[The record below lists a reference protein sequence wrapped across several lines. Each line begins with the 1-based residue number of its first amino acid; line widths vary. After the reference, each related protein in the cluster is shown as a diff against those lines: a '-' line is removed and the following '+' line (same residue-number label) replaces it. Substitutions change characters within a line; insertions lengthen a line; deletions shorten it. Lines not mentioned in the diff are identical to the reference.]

1 MSASVSDTYESAHDP
16 LCPFHMLSQK
26 PTGIAMSSCQCGLI
40 TRVRED
46 ERESNAAIRVHWLQ
60 GYARALRDAIGV
72 IDAVDAKY
80 EVNPDWVLWE
90 ARKAIEAF
98 GVEMGVEQ

>member
-1 MSASVSDTYESAHDP
+1 MRTFTADEMKESRTEGFRA
-16 LCPFHMLSQK
+16 
-26 PTGIAMSSCQCGLI
+26 GIIEGRIRQQ
-40 TRVRED
+40 
-46 ERESNAAIRVHWLQ
+46 RESNAAIRVHWLQ